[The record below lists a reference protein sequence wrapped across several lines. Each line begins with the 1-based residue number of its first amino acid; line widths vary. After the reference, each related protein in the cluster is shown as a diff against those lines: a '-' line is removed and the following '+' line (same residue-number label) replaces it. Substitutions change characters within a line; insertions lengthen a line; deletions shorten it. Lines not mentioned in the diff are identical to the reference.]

1 MMKSLSLIFLLHSC
15 HGQSYWWMGNSANS
29 FGGVE
34 ETFVEENNLDVD
46 NQPQSSPELDNAEND
61 FEYTG

>member
-1 MMKSLSLIFLLHSC
+1 
-15 HGQSYWWMGNSANS
+15 MGNSANS

-34 ETFVEENNLDVD
+34 ESFVEENNLDVD
-46 NQPQSSPELDNAEND
+46 NQPQSSPELDNAENN